1 MSNRPLWPPDVTFR
15 GATSG
20 GLFQNYK
27 FTIEWL
33 HFEYFLLPPLQLEQS
48 HMNSNEFR
56 SHQSVHKSYKS
67 VHL

>member
-15 GATSG
+15 EATSG

-27 FTIEWL
+27 FTTEWL

-48 HMNSNEFR
+48 HMNSNEF
-56 SHQSVHKSYKS
+56 
-67 VHL
+67 